1 MIDRYARSRALVEHA
16 TRFVPAGIN
25 RMNRL
30 DDPDRFPLFFD
41 RNDGPFTWDVDGNRY
56 FDLIAGKGAVLL
68 GHRDSRIDNV
78 VRAEID
84 RGVMRPLMP
93 ARYVDAAE
101 ALTKLMPALEQ
112 VKFFRTGSC
121 AVTAAVRLCR
131 VFTGKRRILSA
142 GYHGWHDWFMEAR
155 RSYPTD
161 DVDVIDFHY
170 DLNALEHLLARHDHE
185 VAAVVLTPEPALF
198 GPEFVATVAKLARNA
213 GCLFVLDE
221 MRTCIRFGSGG
232 GYGTMAGIRADLTT
246 VGKAIANGFALSA
259 VGGRRD
265 IMAAEAQTHL
275 NGTYE
280 TEAIGLAA
288 GTAMLRIALE
298 LDYSGLARQYARF
311 AEAFNRAA
319 LTHGVGAQMVFADG
333 NAQVIFEDERQGT
346 EFYRQA
352 AQRGVLFYCFDDLNL
367 MFAHEPVL
375 DELIERAC
383 QALAAIGGVQPAAPL
398 SRDAVHRY
406 LVRHRIVS
414 KQAKVD
420 TTVVGDV
427 YQRIVEARE

>member
-1 MIDRYARSRALVEHA
+1 VERASK
-16 TRFVPAGIN
+16 TVPAGIN

-30 DDPDRFPLFFD
+30 DDPDRFPLFFE

-68 GHRDSRIDNV
+68 GHCDPRIDDA
-78 VRAEID
+78 VRAELD

-101 ALTKLMPALEQ
+101 ALTRLMPALEQ

-131 VFTGKRRILSA
+131 VATGKRRILSA
-142 GYHGWHDWFMEAR
+142 GYHGWHDWFTEAR
-155 RSYPTD
+155 RSYPAD
-161 DVDVIDFHY
+161 DVEVIDFHY
-170 DLNALEHLLARHDHE
+170 DLGSLESLFARRDE
-185 VAAVVLTPEPALF
+185 VAAVVFTPEPALF
-198 GPEFVATVAKLARNA
+198 GPELVAAAAELAHDA

-221 MRTCIRFGSGG
+221 MRTCIRFGASG
-232 GYGTMAGIRADLTT
+232 GYGALAGVRADLTT

-259 VGGRRD
+259 VGGRREV
-265 IMAAEAQTHL
+265 MAAEMQTHL

-280 TEAIGLAA
+280 TEAVGLAA
-288 GTAMLRIALE
+288 GTAMLQLAPE
-298 LDYSGLARQYARF
+298 LDYTRLAQLYDRF
-311 AEAFNRAA
+311 EEAFNRTAASHGVAA
-319 LTHGVGAQMVFADG
+319 LMVAAAG
-333 NAQVIFEDERQGT
+333 NAQLIFEDERAGT

-352 AQRGVLFYCFDDLNL
+352 AARGVLFYCFDDLNL

-375 DELIERAC
+375 DELIERTC
-383 QALAAIGGVQPAAPL
+383 EALATIGGARRAAPL
-398 SRDAVHRY
+398 SREAVHRY

-414 KQAKVD
+414 KRATVD
-420 TTVVGDV
+420 APVVAGV
-427 YQRIVEARE
+427 YRRIVEARR